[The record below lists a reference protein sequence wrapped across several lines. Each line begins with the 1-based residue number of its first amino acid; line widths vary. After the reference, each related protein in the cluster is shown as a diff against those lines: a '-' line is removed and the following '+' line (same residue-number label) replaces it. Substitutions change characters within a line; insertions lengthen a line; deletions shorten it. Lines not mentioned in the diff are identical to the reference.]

1 MSVISEFII
10 NSIRFSLLTH
20 KLIFVAVNVT
30 CEQNEMSISLP
41 KALLKGLDREHLR
54 LRDLSCGAT
63 ETSTHFI
70 LSTNLTG
77 CDTVKRHTK
86 GFVCYM
92 NKVEEIPIKPG
103 QIITRIRE
111 VEIPFACYYSNM
123 GVVSAV
129 GLQVKSKKIVF
140 SEKGFGK
147 FVLVLD
153 IFPTPR
159 FELPYKKK
167 DFPIVVPL
175 RKILYVK
182 VSVDTEDERLRV
194 LAVDCWATPD
204 PNPFSRGLRY
214 DLIKDG

>member
-1 MSVISEFII
+1 
-10 NSIRFSLLTH
+10 
-20 KLIFVAVNVT
+20 
-30 CEQNEMSISLP
+30 MSISLP
-41 KALLKGLDREHLR
+41 KSLLKGLDREHLR

-147 FVLVLD
+147 FVLALD

-204 PNPFSRGLRY
+204 PNPLSRGLRY